1 MAGPQ
6 ATSGHDVPMS
16 RPWML
21 VALWVAAGLAALI
34 AGLAAIQTVRTAV
47 GEPVAGANPV
57 PTQPAATPSATA
69 APSQDPTPAATSPG
83 PEPTAPATATPGAT
97 ATPRPTATQPSPPP
111 AAATATLS
119 SAGGTVVAS
128 CAAGTVRLLAWSPAP
143 GYAVDEVEAGPAA
156 EAEVR
161 FIGGGSRLQVEV
173 TCGATGPE
181 QRVRVSADG
190 DGDDD

>member
-1 MAGPQ
+1 
-6 ATSGHDVPMS
+6 
-16 RPWML
+16 ML
-21 VALWVAAGLAALI
+21 VALWVAAGLAALL

-47 GEPVAGANPV
+47 GEPVAGASPV
-57 PTQPAATPSATA
+57 PTQPAATPGGTAT
-69 APSQDPTPAATSPG
+69 PSQDPTPAATSPG
-83 PEPTAPATATPGAT
+83 AEPTAPATPTAT
-97 ATPRPTATQPSPPP
+97 AAPRPTAAQPATPP

-173 TCGATGPE
+173 TCGPTGPE

-190 DGDDD
+190 DGDDG